1 MAKQGCWFSYRH
13 KGELHNPVLCLLCV
27 ELHFRVCS
35 YGYLHDSTR
44 STHNKT
50 RSFDFSTGKCW
61 EVWVGT
67 ARRIGCSNTALCP
80 SYGNYLWSMVCW
92 FPFTVVI
99 KYSKQGIRDIMEV
112 QADRSNDS
120 MTVRSMP
127 VCVREKLQSRLF
139 RSVIR
144 SYSSAIIKSCVNWA
158 NLFWSCFIS
167 VIMCQSK

>member
-1 MAKQGCWFSYRH
+1 MF
-13 KGELHNPVLCLLCV
+13 
-27 ELHFRVCS
+27 
-35 YGYLHDSTR
+35 
-44 STHNKT
+44 
-50 RSFDFSTGKCW
+50 
-61 EVWVGT
+61 
-67 ARRIGCSNTALCP
+67 ALCWWIAFQGLQLWIPAWQNQIYPQQSQVFWLFHREMLRSLSGSSYKNRLQKYSPRP
-80 SYGNYLWSMVCW
+80 SYGNYLWRMVHW
-92 FPFTVVI
+92 FPFSVVI

-112 QADRSNDS
+112 QTDPSNDS

-167 VIMCQSK
+167 LITCHSKVAILMC